1 MEILGVTMTSLEYL
15 REKIITGELKAGQR
29 LNETEL
35 SMELGISRPPLRE
48 AFRILEENQLIV
60 SMPRKGTFVAEIS
73 IEDFVEIYQAR
84 EMLEC
89 HCIDLIQEKN
99 IKTFPLLER
108 AIEASATLSIP
119 PDDKPKEKM
128 AFLEAFAA
136 FHHRLIESAGN
147 KQLIHFYKR
156 IGFHLSRYQ
165 FMYAYLPGLTDL
177 SQDAHWE
184 ILNHIKEGRFLEAKQ
199 LVRYHIR
206 SFVQLMRTRMS
217 LKA

>member
-15 REKIITGELKAGQR
+15 RDKIITGELTAGQR

-35 SMELGISRPPLRE
+35 SLKLGVSRPPLRE
-48 AFRILEENQLIV
+48 AFRILEEDQLVV
-60 SMPRKGTFVAEIS
+60 SLPRKGTFVAEIS
-73 IEDFVEIYQAR
+73 VEDFVEIYQAR

-89 HCIDLIQEKN
+89 YCIDLIQEKN
-99 IKTFPLLER
+99 IKTFPLIER
-108 AIEASATLSIP
+108 ALEESGALSVP

-128 AFLEAFAA
+128 EFLETFAD

-156 IGFHLSRYQ
+156 IGFHLFRYQ
-165 FMYAYLPGLTDL
+165 FMYAYLPGLTDV

-184 ILNHIKEGRFLEAKQ
+184 ILNHIKEGRYHEAKE

-206 SFVQLMRTRMS
+206 SFVQLMKTRMRT
-217 LKA
+217 